1 MATVDATKLEEK
13 HQHEK
18 FGFVNLH
25 YSVSEASG
33 SVKLQ
38 VRNKKKAS
46 GEEEKIG
53 VRTQLVNEGA
63 KIGKDFEEIDYVIDF
78 STGTTQ
84 IVEVKIF
91 DDEQWEPDR
100 DFQVVLYD
108 PKTGVNLPQK
118 DTKAT
123 VTIIDDDK
131 PGFLSFA
138 EKRKDI
144 KHVAT
149 DKECKIIVD
158 RTNGSDGRITCQY
171 ETFTPERLNQGRAAE
186 PGVDYEHVAGELVF
200 EHNVCKQEIVVPI
213 L

>member
-1 MATVDATKLEEK
+1 M
-13 HQHEK
+13 
-18 FGFVNLH
+18 
-25 YSVSEASG
+25 
-33 SVKLQ
+33 
-38 VRNKKKAS
+38 RNKKKVS

-78 STGTTQ
+78 STGATQ

-171 ETFTPERLNQGRAAE
+171 ETFIPERLNKGRAAE
-186 PGVDYEHVAGELVF
+186 PGADYEHVAGELVF